1 MQNSLLFPNGFLPEK
16 DPLQYLPND
25 LVSAAWNRACDDL
38 PELLKK
44 GVVART
50 ILKLP
55 IVGQVELERI
65 ASNPRMAECAMRKL
79 SFLTSALVHPYG
91 DREEPTMHIPQNI
104 AVPLYYLA
112 EHLGRKPIL
121 SYASYALHNWRRIDQ
136 SAPISLNNVEIID
149 GFLKTSDENW
159 FIIIHVVI
167 ENQARHGVKAIQR
180 AMAACLNDDAQTLS
194 TSLCEISHNL
204 DELLGVLRRM
214 PEGCSTDYYW
224 NSVRPFIF
232 FFDEVTYEGVEEL
245 KGIPQK
251 LHGETGAQSSI
262 IPLFDGALGILHQP
276 TELIGHI
283 KSMRAY
289 MPPGHRAL
297 IEKAEEFSTIRE
309 WISKSG
315 LTDLQLRYDEC
326 LMYLHAFRSQHLEWA
341 QKYITDKDENPHG
354 TGGSYF
360 MPFLEQMLK
369 ETRAHMFAP
378 PAP

>member
-1 MQNSLLFPNGFLPEK
+1 MQNSLLLLNGFLPEE
-16 DPLQYLPND
+16 DPLQYLPNTF
-25 LVSAAWNRACDDL
+25 VSAAWNRACDDL

-44 GVVART
+44 GAVAHT
-50 ILKLP
+50 IFELP
-55 IVGQVELERI
+55 VVGQAELERI

-79 SFLTSALVHPYG
+79 SFLTSALIHPYDG
-91 DREEPTMHIPQNI
+91 REEPATHIFQNI

-112 EHLGRKPIL
+112 DSLERKPIL

-136 SAPISLNNVEIID
+136 NAPISLNNVKIID

-167 ENQARHGVKAIQR
+167 ESQARHGIEAIQR
-180 AMAACLNDDAQTLS
+180 AMGACLNNDARALS
-194 TSLCEISHNL
+194 ASLCEVSRNL
-204 DELLGVLRRM
+204 DELLSILQRM
-214 PEGCSTDYYW
+214 PEECSTDYYW

-232 FFDEVTYEGVEEL
+232 FFDEVIYEGVEKL
-245 KGIPQK
+245 HGVPQR

-262 IPLFDGALGILHQP
+262 VPLFDAALGIWHQP

-283 KSMRAY
+283 KSMRDY
-289 MPPGHRAL
+289 MPPQHRAL
-297 IEKAEEFSTIRE
+297 IEKAEESSTIRDFIR
-309 WISKSG
+309 ISG
-315 LTDLQLRYDEC
+315 DRDLQLRYDEC

-341 QKYITDKDENPHG
+341 QQYITDKDENPHG

-360 MPFLEQMLK
+360 MPFLKQMLE
-369 ETRAHMFAP
+369 ETHAHMFAP